1 MQVKSY
7 EAERAC
13 GLTFHFSVRHVYACE
28 TRAAREGIK
37 RPCGP
42 EKSKYRQRCQGVQ
55 VSDGLDHHVQVQAFS
70 GPTTDDVPVRAS
82 QPNKSSFSSLV
93 QLASG
98 SNEPVEGGGGAQ
110 QDFGVSVRVS
120 S

>member
-55 VSDGLDHHVQVQAFS
+55 VSDGLVHQVQVQSFA
-70 GPTTDDVPVRAS
+70 GPTIEDVPSRDR
-82 QPNKSSFSSLV
+82 
-93 QLASG
+93 QL
-98 SNEPVEGGGGAQ
+98 
-110 QDFGVSVRVS
+110 
-120 S
+120 

>member
-55 VSDGLDHHVQVQAFS
+55 VSDGLGGQRFKLAILRKR
-70 GPTTDDVPVRAS
+70 GAGTD
-82 QPNKSSFSSLV
+82 L
-93 QLASG
+93 
-98 SNEPVEGGGGAQ
+98 
-110 QDFGVSVRVS
+110 
-120 S
+120 